1 MITIIEILSYYN
13 YLVLFYLLII
23 VTIYIFLNLVSFTN
37 ISKHSKKRKY
47 VELKD
52 IFRIHN
58 FKPITIIVPAFN
70 EEDRIVECV
79 QSLLQLEYPDYQIIV
94 VNDSSTDGTLEQLFE
109 NFQIRQASFSPYY
122 EIESQEIKAVY
133 LSPAHPNL
141 VVIDKG
147 KGGKA
152 DSINAAINIS
162 RNPLIT
168 VIDVNSILERDCLLK
183 IVRPFMEDDNIVAV
197 GGTVRIANGCKVKNG
212 YIDEVGLSKSWLAR
226 FQVVEYLRAFLFGR
240 YCFDFLNGILIISG
254 AFGCFRRD
262 ALIEVGGFKAGS
274 LGEDMEIIVRLQ
286 KELREKDPKTRVIF
300 IPDIVCWT
308 KVPEKIK
315 TLSSQRVRW
324 QKGAI
329 ESIRL
334 HKALFF
340 NPKYGWLGMLVFPYY
355 TFFEVLG
362 PFIEI
367 SGYVVFVI
375 SYALGIVPFNFAV
388 AFIAAA
394 FLYGVVLST
403 LSVCLEEL
411 SFKKYK
417 KVKHLIILMVASLL
431 ENFGYRQMTAFWR
444 FKGFIEYYT
453 GKRDWGKM
461 EKKGFEQKN
470 EEVPIK
476 KFETYQLNIKDEA
489 S

>member
-1 MITIIEILSYYN
+1 MNTIIEIIYYYN
-13 YLVLFYLLII
+13 YLVLFYFLII
-23 VTIYIFLNLVSFTN
+23 VTIYIFLNVISFRN
-37 ISKHSKKRKY
+37 ISKYTKKIKY
-47 VELKD
+47 VELKE
-52 IFRIHN
+52 IFRLHN
-58 FKPITIIVPAFN
+58 FKPITVIVPAYN
-70 EEDRIVECV
+70 EENGIVESV
-79 QSLLQLEYPDYQIIV
+79 RSLLQLEYPDYQLIV
-94 VNDSSTDGTLEQLFE
+94 VNDGSTDGTLEQLFE

-122 EIESQEIKAVY
+122 EIDSQPIKAVY
-133 LSPAHPNL
+133 FSPAYPNL
-141 VVIDKG
+141 VVIDKA

-168 VIDVNSILERDCLLK
+168 VTDADSILERDCLLK

-197 GGTVRIANGCKVKNG
+197 GGTERIANGCKVNKG
-212 YIDEVGLSKSWLAR
+212 CIEEVGLSKSWLVR

-240 YCFDFLNGILIISG
+240 NGFDFLNGILIISG
-254 AFGCFRRD
+254 AFSCFRRD
-262 ALIEVGGFKAGS
+262 ALIEIGGYRTGS
-274 LGEDMEIIVRLQ
+274 VGEDMEIVVRLH
-286 KELREKDPKTRVIF
+286 KELRKKNSKTRVTF
-300 IPDIVCWT
+300 IPDPVCWT
-308 KVPEKIK
+308 EAPEKIK
-315 TLSSQRVRW
+315 TLSIQRVRW
-324 QKGAI
+324 QKGTM

-334 HKALFF
+334 HKDLFF
-340 NPKYGWLGMLVFPYY
+340 NPNYGWLGMLVFPYY

-367 SGYVVFVI
+367 SGYVVFII
-375 SYALGIVPFNFAV
+375 SYLLGIVPLNFAV
-388 AFIAAA
+388 AFFMAA

-411 SFKKYK
+411 SFKKYT
-417 KVKHLIILMVASLL
+417 KVRHLLILLVASIL
-431 ENFGYRQMTAFWR
+431 ENFGYRQMTTFWR